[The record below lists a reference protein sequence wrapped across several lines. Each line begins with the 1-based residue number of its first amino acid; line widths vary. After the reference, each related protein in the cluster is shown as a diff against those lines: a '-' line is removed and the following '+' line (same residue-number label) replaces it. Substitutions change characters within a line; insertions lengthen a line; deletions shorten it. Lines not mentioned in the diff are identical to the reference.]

1 MEANSAQRSG
11 NLVFEIKDLNISFGE
26 KSVIKDFCATVM
38 RGDRIGITGP
48 NAAGKTTLI
57 KALLGQIKPTSGK
70 VRTGVNVE
78 IQYFDQYHEGL
89 DLEKSVADNV
99 ADGHTEVCIN
109 GKNKHVI
116 SYLAN
121 FLFSGRRAR
130 SPVKV
135 LSGGEK
141 NRLLLAHLFAK
152 SSNVLVMDEPTNDL
166 DLETLD
172 LLEDLVSTYNGTVII
187 ISHDRAFIDKV
198 ATETWV
204 FDGKGHIESV
214 IGGWS
219 DVLAY
224 YERISKNV
232 ECQTKENS
240 QKDIKNSEQSSR
252 TGTEKTDNSKK
263 KKGLTFTQ
271 KHELKELPDKVE
283 KLEADIAL
291 LDEQLSD
298 PALFADGPEKSIEV
312 TNKRNKAQEELDKLY
327 ARWEEL
333 ELINGE

>member
-1 MEANSAQRSG
+1 M
-11 NLVFEIKDLNISFGE
+11 
-26 KSVIKDFCATVM
+26 
-38 RGDRIGITGP
+38 
-48 NAAGKTTLI
+48 
-57 KALLGQIKPTSGK
+57 
-70 VRTGVNVE
+70 
-78 IQYFDQYHEGL
+78 
-89 DLEKSVADNV
+89 
-99 ADGHTEVCIN
+99 
-109 GKNKHVI
+109 I

-141 NRLLLAHLFAK
+141 NRLLLARLFAK
-152 SSNVLVMDEPTNDL
+152 SSNVLIMDEPTNDL

-232 ECQTKENS
+232 ECQTRDNS
-240 QKDIKNSEQSSR
+240 QKDIKNSEQPSR

-312 TNKRNKAQEELDKLY
+312 TTKRNKAQEELDKLY

>member
-1 MEANSAQRSG
+1 
-11 NLVFEIKDLNISFGE
+11 
-26 KSVIKDFCATVM
+26 
-38 RGDRIGITGP
+38 
-48 NAAGKTTLI
+48 
-57 KALLGQIKPTSGK
+57 
-70 VRTGVNVE
+70 
-78 IQYFDQYHEGL
+78 
-89 DLEKSVADNV
+89 
-99 ADGHTEVCIN
+99 
-109 GKNKHVI
+109 
-116 SYLAN
+116 
-121 FLFSGRRAR
+121 
-130 SPVKV
+130 
-135 LSGGEK
+135 
-141 NRLLLAHLFAK
+141 
-152 SSNVLVMDEPTNDL
+152 MDEPTNDL

-224 YERISKNV
+224 YERISKN
-232 ECQTKENS
+232 EDCQTKDNS
-240 QKDIKNSEQSSR
+240 QKDIKKSEQPSR